1 MKKVFFMRH
10 GKSDGYHLYE
20 DDYVRPLIYRGR
32 QEVTQAAIALATKY
46 KIDAILASPAFRT
59 NETARLVNHVFSL
72 NPDKVYFDNALYNG
86 SFGEYLEAIEKVNSH
101 SILVVGHNPSIANL
115 ALHFSQSDGIFKTSE
130 IIGVEYKE
138 PQLGIT
144 SICTDIFSHLRH

>member
-10 GKSDGYHLYE
+10 GKADGYHLYE
-20 DDYVRPLIYRGR
+20 DDYARPLVDRGR
-32 QEVTQAAIALATKY
+32 LEVTQAAIALATKY
-46 KIDAILASPAFRT
+46 KIDAILASPALRT
-59 NETARLVNHVFSL
+59 NETARLVNHVFTLS
-72 NPDKVYFDNALYNG
+72 PEQIHFDNKLYNG
-86 SFGEYLEAIEKVNSH
+86 SFGEYLESIEKINSQC
-101 SILVVGHNPSIANL
+101 ILVIGHNPSIANL

-144 SICTDIFSHLRH
+144 SICTVIFSHLRH